1 MKHYLFLYI
10 LRKVNHTLTHSSFS
24 IIQLYSVTEGKEGVN
39 DFDEYVNTTLTGL
52 ISTRELQYLSVTV
65 EVCKLT
71 CIEVVPDTC
80 CSLLY
85 NKRTQTCIITA
96 LEPSM
101 PDVSRVDDPKKEI
114 NYYRRH
120 SCNSKTHPV
129 QYLCDVNITSMLVS
143 QICTV
148 NL

>member
-1 MKHYLFLYI
+1 MEHYPFLSI
-10 LRKVNHTLTHSSFS
+10 PRKVDHTLAHSIFS
-24 IIQLYSVTEGKEGVN
+24 IIQLYFVTEGKEGVN

-52 ISTRELQYLSVTV
+52 ISTRELQYRSVTV

-129 QYLCDVNITSMLVS
+129 QYLGDVNITCMLVS
-143 QICTV
+143 QNLAV
-148 NL
+148 N